1 MRMARTG
8 LKTAFAVW
16 CAAALLAGCGDKG
29 TGPGSSAGPDG
40 TRFTMESIT
49 YQVQGNTMIESVQM
63 VMPGGTYCDLDSLV
77 RSNDSSMTEKDTGEF
92 DLTGDTLRLL
102 QAPETMMVSGAVI
115 QPYTQM
121 LRKGSGTGLTG
132 VWTDPTAG
140 YTVLSGTLTSD
151 EIAEENAN
159 NVSFSDLYGLT
170 VEYDITSSQVLIYL
184 SGQLD
189 LAAMFIN
196 DWNYGSDPTLYP
208 ADSAMY
214 NITIQKVSP
223 KKLILTGNT
232 SGESVTINWNVLSGT
247 FLDMKY
253 TEVFTS
259 SNPAHTAYT
268 YYSNPQTC
276 PDDEY
281 PLWWDGSFLTDNEKA
296 GLVKALAKKSA
307 RAKGPGSL
315 LRKIMPFYVK

>member
-1 MRMARTG
+1 MARTG

-29 TGPGSSAGPDG
+29 AGPGSSAGPDG
-40 TRFTMESIT
+40 TRFTMETIT
-49 YQVQGNTMIESVQM
+49 YQVQGSTIVESVQM
-63 VMPGGTYCDLDSLV
+63 VMPGGTYCDLDTLV
-77 RSNDSSMTEKDTGEF
+77 RTSDTTMTENDTTAF

-102 QAPETMMVSGAVI
+102 QVPEIMSVSGAVI

-121 LRKGSGTGLTG
+121 LRKGNGTGLTG

-140 YTVLSGTLTSD
+140 YTVLSGTPTSD

-159 NVSFSDLYGLT
+159 NASFSDLYGLT
-170 VEYDITSSQVLIYL
+170 VEYDITSSQISIYL

-189 LAAMFIN
+189 LASIFISN
-196 DWNYGSDPTLYP
+196 WDYGLDPTFYP

-214 NITIQKVSP
+214 NITLQKVSP
-223 KKLILTGNT
+223 KKLILTGST

-247 FLDMKY
+247 FLDIKY

-259 SNPAHTAYT
+259 SNPAHTSYT

-281 PLWWDGSFLTDNEKA
+281 PLWWDNSFLPDNEKVF
-296 GLVKALAKKSA
+296 LVKAIAKKSA
-307 RAKGPGSL
+307 RAKEPGLL
-315 LRKIMPFYVK
+315 LRKIMPFHVK